1 MAAPAGLRLGR
12 GKMRFSRQSNF
23 LLLAL
28 AAMFLQ
34 QTFAALGKS
43 LPPVIAPAIIADLR
57 LDPTWLGI
65 YVALAALASLVFQL
79 GCGSFIVRHGA
90 LRTSQVALAMLAFG
104 LVVASAG
111 PLLMFALSAIIGGG
125 GAAVSTPASSH
136 LLGRYSPPRYAPLVF
151 SIKQTAVPAGLVLA
165 GLLGP
170 LLTSWSGW
178 RGTLVIAAAGC
189 LAFALMLEPLR
200 GEFDADRVPE
210 RSFRL
215 SDFRTTLVSVTR
227 SRDLRALSLACFV
240 FNGLQTVFTS
250 YFVIY
255 LTVLGYSLAAAGSVF
270 SVAMLVA
277 VPGRVLWGWLGSGH
291 VAPRVV
297 MGGLALGM
305 AASSALTGLYGP
317 LWPVL
322 LVGLVA
328 AGLSVTAMS
337 WHGVLL
343 AETARLAPEGSRGA
357 ATGGVLSFGQIGA
370 LVLPLTYAFLLS
382 VTGSHGVGFMAC
394 AVPALLVG
402 IVLLRTKE
410 PPRHAG

>member
-1 MAAPAGLRLGR
+1 MLALG
-12 GKMRFSRQSNF
+12 
-23 LLLAL
+23 LLA
-28 AAMFLQ
+28 
-34 QTFAALGKS
+34 
-43 LPPVIAPAIIADLR
+43 
-57 LDPTWLGI
+57 
-65 YVALAALASLVFQL
+65 
-79 GCGSFIVRHGA
+79 
-90 LRTSQVALAMLAFG
+90 
-104 LVVASAG
+104 ASAG
-111 PLLMFALSAIIGGG
+111 PLLLFALSAIIGGG

-170 LLTSWSGW
+170 LLTERSGW
-178 RGTLVIAAAGC
+178 RGTLEIAAAAC
-189 LAFALMLEPLR
+189 FAFALLLEPLR
-200 GEFDADRVPE
+200 KEFDSDRVPE
-210 RSFRL
+210 RSFRW
-215 SDFRTTLVSVTR
+215 SDFGTTLASVTR
-227 SRDLRALSLACFV
+227 DRDLRALALACFV

-250 YFVIY
+250 YFVVY

-270 SVAMLVA
+270 SMAMLVA
-277 VPGRVLWGWLGSGH
+277 VPGRILWGWLGSVR
-291 VAPRVV
+291 VAPRAV

-357 ATGGVLSFGQIGA
+357 ATGGVLSFGQVGA
-370 LVLPLTYAFLLS
+370 LLMPLVYAFLLS
-382 VTGSHGVGFMAC
+382 ATGSHGIGFVAC
-394 AVPALLVG
+394 GLPALLVG
-402 IVLLRTKE
+402 VVLLR
-410 PPRHAG
+410 PGGRSGRVG

>member
-1 MAAPAGLRLGR
+1 MRLGR
-12 GKMRFSRQSNF
+12 PFNV

-28 AAMFLQ
+28 GAMFLQ
-34 QTFAALGKS
+34 QTFAALGKA
-43 LPPVIAPAIIADLR
+43 LPPVIAPAVIDDLR
-57 LDPTWLGI
+57 LDPTWLGV
-65 YVALAALASLVFQL
+65 YVAFAALGSLVFQL
-79 GCGSFIVRHGA
+79 GCGGFIVRHGA

-104 LVVASAG
+104 LAAASAG
-111 PLLMFALSAIIGGG
+111 PLLLFALSALIGGG

-136 LLGRYSPPRYAPLVF
+136 LLGRYSPPRHAPLVF

-170 LLTSWSGW
+170 LLTGWLGW
-178 RGTLVIAAAGC
+178 RATLLIAAAAC
-189 LAFALMLEPLR
+189 LAFAVALEPLR
-200 GEFDADRVPE
+200 KEFDADRVPE
-210 RSFRL
+210 RAVRL
-215 SDFRTTLVSVTR
+215 SDFGTTLASVTR
-227 SRDLRALSLACFV
+227 DRDLRALSLACFV

-255 LTVLGYSLAAAGSVF
+255 LTALGYDLAAAGSVF
-270 SVAMLVA
+270 AVAMLVA
-277 VPGRVLWGWLGSGH
+277 VPGRIFWGWLGSGR
-291 VAPRVV
+291 VAPRLV

-317 LWPVL
+317 LWPVS

-370 LVLPLTYAFLLS
+370 LALPLAYAALLS
-382 VTGSHGVGFMAC
+382 ATGSHGAGFLAC
-394 AVPALLVG
+394 ALPALLVG
-402 IVLLRTKE
+402 VVLLR
-410 PPRHAG
+410 RG

>member
-1 MAAPAGLRLGR
+1 
-12 GKMRFSRQSNF
+12 
-23 LLLAL
+23 
-28 AAMFLQ
+28 
-34 QTFAALGKS
+34 
-43 LPPVIAPAIIADLR
+43 
-57 LDPTWLGI
+57 
-65 YVALAALASLVFQL
+65 VFQL
-79 GCGSFIVRHGA
+79 GCGKFIVRYGA
-90 LRTSQVALAMLAFG
+90 LRTSQVALAMLALG
-104 LVVASAG
+104 LVAASAG
-111 PLLMFALSAIIGGG
+111 PLALFALSAVIGGG

-170 LLTSWSGW
+170 LLTEWSGW
-178 RGTLVIAAAGC
+178 RGTLRIAAAGC
-189 LAFALMLEPLR
+189 FAFALMLEPLR
-200 GEFDADRVPE
+200 KEFDADRIPE

-215 SDFRTTLVSVTR
+215 SDFRTTLTSVTR
-227 SRDLRALSLACFV
+227 DRDLRALSLACFV

-255 LTVLGYSLAAAGSVF
+255 LTALGYSLAAAGFVF

-277 VPGRVLWGWLGSGH
+277 VPGRILWGWLGSGH

-297 MGGLALGM
+297 MGGLAFGM

-322 LVGLVA
+322 LVGLIA

-343 AETARLAPEGSRGA
+343 AETARLAPEGSRGT

-370 LVLPLTYAFLLS
+370 LLMPLGYAFLLS
-382 VTGSHGVGFMAC
+382 VTGSHGIGFMAC
-394 AVPALLVG
+394 CLPALLVG
-402 IVLLRTKE
+402 IALVR
-410 PPRHAG
+410 PDGR

>member
-1 MAAPAGLRLGR
+1 MRTGR
-12 GKMRFSRQSNF
+12 QLAL

-28 AAMFLQ
+28 GAMFLQ

-43 LPPVIAPAIIADLR
+43 LTPVIAPAIIADLR
-57 LDPTWLGI
+57 LDPTWLGV
-65 YVALAALASLVFQL
+65 YVALAAFASLLFQL
-79 GCGSFIVRHGA
+79 GCGSFIVRYGA
-90 LRTSQVALAMLAFG
+90 LRTSQAALAMLALG
-104 LVVASAG
+104 LLAASAG
-111 PLLMFALSAIIGGG
+111 PLLLFALSAIIGGG

-170 LLTSWSGW
+170 LLTASSGW
-178 RGTLVIAAAGC
+178 QGALQIAAAAC
-189 LAFALMLEPLR
+189 FAFAVMLEPLR
-200 GEFDADRVPE
+200 KEFDADRDPE

-215 SDFRTTLVSVTR
+215 SDFGTTLTSVTR
-227 SRDLRALSLACFV
+227 DRNLRALSLACFV

-255 LTVLGYSLAAAGSVF
+255 LTELGYTLAAAGSVF
-270 SVAMLVA
+270 SAAMLVA
-277 VPGRVLWGWLGSGH
+277 VPGRVLWGWLGSVR

-357 ATGGVLSFGQIGA
+357 ATGGVLSFGQVGA
-370 LVLPLTYAFLLS
+370 LLMPLVYAFLLS
-382 VTGSHGVGFMAC
+382 VTGSHGVGFAAC
-394 AVPALLVG
+394 GLPALLVG
-402 IVLLRTKE
+402 IVLLR
-410 PPRHAG
+410 PDRGPGRAA

>member
-1 MAAPAGLRLGR
+1 MRLGR
-12 GKMRFSRQSNF
+12 PFNV

-28 AAMFLQ
+28 GAMFLQ
-34 QTFAALGKS
+34 QTFAALGKA
-43 LPPVIAPAIIADLR
+43 LPPVIAPAIIDDLR
-57 LDPTWLGI
+57 LDPTWLGV
-65 YVALAALASLVFQL
+65 YVALAALGSLVFQL
-79 GCGSFIVRHGA
+79 GCGGFIVRHGA

-104 LVVASAG
+104 LAAASAG
-111 PLLMFALSAIIGGG
+111 PLLLFALSALIGGG

-136 LLGRYSPPRYAPLVF
+136 LLGRYSPPRHAPLVF

-170 LLTSWSGW
+170 LLTGWLGW
-178 RGTLVIAAAGC
+178 RATLLIAAAAC
-189 LAFALMLEPLR
+189 LAFAVALEPLR
-200 GEFDADRVPE
+200 KEFDADRVPE
-210 RSFRL
+210 RAVRL
-215 SDFRTTLVSVTR
+215 SDFGTTLASVTR
-227 SRDLRALSLACFV
+227 DRDLRALSLACFV

-255 LTVLGYSLAAAGSVF
+255 LTALGYDLAAAGSVF
-270 SVAMLVA
+270 AVAMLVA
-277 VPGRVLWGWLGSGH
+277 VPGRIFWGWLGSGR

-317 LWPVL
+317 LWPVS

-370 LVLPLTYAFLLS
+370 LALPLAYAGLLS
-382 VTGSHGVGFMAC
+382 ATGSHGAGFLAC
-394 AVPALLVG
+394 ALPALLVG
-402 IVLLRTKE
+402 VVLLR
-410 PPRHAG
+410 RG

>member
-1 MAAPAGLRLGR
+1 MRIGR
-12 GKMRFSRQSNF
+12 QLNM

-28 AAMFLQ
+28 GAMFLQ

-43 LPPVIAPAIIADLR
+43 LPPVIAPAIVADLR

-65 YVALAALASLVFQL
+65 YVALAASASLVFQL
-79 GCGSFIVRHGA
+79 GCGSFIVRYGA
-90 LRTSQVALAMLAFG
+90 LRTSQVTLAMLALG
-104 LVVASAG
+104 LVAASAG
-111 PLLMFALSAIIGGG
+111 PLALFALSAVIGGG

-170 LLTSWSGW
+170 LLTEWSGW
-178 RGTLVIAAAGC
+178 RGTLRIAAAGC
-189 LAFALMLEPLR
+189 FAFALMLEPLR
-200 GEFDADRVPE
+200 KEFDADRIPE

-215 SDFRTTLVSVTR
+215 SDFRTTLTSVTR
-227 SRDLRALSLACFV
+227 DRDLRALSLACFV

-255 LTVLGYSLAAAGSVF
+255 LTALGYSLAAAGFVF

-277 VPGRVLWGWLGSGH
+277 VPGRILWGWLGSGH

-297 MGGLALGM
+297 MGGLAFGM

-322 LVGLVA
+322 LVGLIA

-343 AETARLAPEGSRGA
+343 AETARLAPEGSRGT

-370 LVLPLTYAFLLS
+370 LLMPLGYAFLLS
-382 VTGSHGVGFMAC
+382 VTGSHGIGFMAC
-394 AVPALLVG
+394 CLPALLVG
-402 IVLLRTKE
+402 IALVR
-410 PPRHAG
+410 PDGR

>member
-1 MAAPAGLRLGR
+1 MRIGR
-12 GKMRFSRQSNF
+12 QLNV

-28 AAMFLQ
+28 GAMFLQ

-65 YVALAALASLVFQL
+65 YVGLAAFASLVFQL
-79 GCGSFIVRHGA
+79 GCGSFIVRYGA
-90 LRTSQVALAMLAFG
+90 LRTSQVALALLAFG
-104 LVVASAG
+104 LVAASAG
-111 PLLMFALSAIIGGG
+111 PLLLFALSAVIGGG

-136 LLGRYSPPRYAPLVF
+136 LLGRYSPPRYTP
-151 SIKQTAVPAGLVLA
+151 LVLA

-170 LLTSWSGW
+170 LLTAWSGW
-178 RGTLVIAAAGC
+178 RGTLQIAAAAC
-189 LAFALMLEPLR
+189 FAFALALEPLR
-200 GEFDADRVPE
+200 KEFDADRVPE

-215 SDFRTTLVSVTR
+215 SDFGMTLASVTR
-227 SRDLRALSLACFV
+227 DRDLRALSLACFV

-270 SVAMLVA
+270 SMAMLVA

-328 AGLSVTAMS
+328 SGLSATAMS

-357 ATGGVLSFGQIGA
+357 ATGGVLSFGQVGA
-370 LVLPLTYAFLLS
+370 LVLPLAYALLLG

-402 IVLLRTKE
+402 VVLLRTGE
-410 PPRHAG
+410 PPSRAG